1 MNVKGSSALFE
12 NLNLLCSETRESLEN
27 HHLVF
32 TESWQYFR
40 ILYFWREDRVAHN
53 FLLQLEDFFGIYYF
67 LTCFA

>member
-1 MNVKGSSALFE
+1 MDAKGRSVLLE

-27 HHLVF
+27 HHLVCTGF
-32 TESWQYFR
+32 WQYFR
-40 ILYFWREDRVAHN
+40 ILCFWREDRVAHN